1 MTWPP
6 QMCLQNH
13 PQLTQLKVASTA
25 DGIDMIGHGYWLVDS
40 TVDSDAKVDSDSGDK
55 LVEY

>member
-1 MTWPP
+1 
-6 QMCLQNH
+6 MCLQNH